1 MADWLALRETIPALK
16 GQVYLNTGVS
26 GPPPAR
32 VVEREVEW
40 VRRLAERGPGRG
52 DVLQEAT
59 VELDRVRAALAQLV
73 GARPE
78 EIALTHNCSEG
89 LAIVAAGLPL
99 GPGDEVLVS
108 DVEHISG
115 LLPWF
120 HLARQRGVQVRRIP
134 ARRGAVRVDDVR
146 ASLSD
151 RTRLICM
158 SHVAY
163 NTGAVLPVADVAAI
177 ARERGVWLV
186 VDGAQGPGQLPVDV
200 KALGC
205 HFYAAA
211 GQKWLLGPDGTG
223 FLYVDG
229 DAVDAVAVSLI
240 GWASV
245 VHEDR
250 PAEEF
255 RLHPGARRFEVA
267 GKHVPS
273 FAALG
278 EAAAMWQELDPA
290 AVRARILSLVAHLRE
305 SLERIDGVEILSP
318 GPEPLWS
325 GLVVFRVAGVDAEAA
340 VETLWQRHRIVCRWL
355 PKPRAVRASVHAF
368 NTVDELDE
376 LAAAVAELSRGV

>member
-1 MADWLALRETIPALK
+1 MVDWLALRETIPALK
-16 GQVYLNTGVS
+16 EQVYLNTGVS

-32 VVEREVEW
+32 VVEQELAW
-40 VRRLAERGPGRG
+40 VRRLAEHGPGRM
-52 DVLQEAT
+52 DVLQESTA
-59 VELDRVRAALAQLV
+59 ELDRVRATLAKLI
-73 GARPE
+73 GARTE

-99 GPGDEVLVS
+99 AAGDEVLVT
-108 DVEHISG
+108 DLEHISG

-120 HLARQRGVQVRRIP
+120 HLARQRGVRVRRV
-134 ARRGAVRVDDVR
+134 AAQRAHLQVDDVR

-163 NTGAVLPVADVAAI
+163 NTGAVLPVADVAAL
-177 ARERGVWLV
+177 ARERGIWLL

-223 FLYVDG
+223 FLYVDET
-229 DAVDAVAVSLI
+229 ATDAVAVTLI

-245 VHEDR
+245 THEDR

-255 RLHPGARRFEVA
+255 RFHPGARRFEVA

-278 EAAAMWQELDPA
+278 EAAAMWQELDPV
-290 AVRARILSLVAHLRE
+290 AVRARILSLVARLRE
-305 SLERIDGVEILSP
+305 ALAGIPGVEVLSP
-318 GPEPLWS
+318 GPEPLGS
-325 GLVVFRVAGVDAEAA
+325 GLLVFRIDGVDAETA
-340 VETLWQRHRIVCRWL
+340 VNALWERHRIVCRWL

-368 NTVDELDE
+368 NTEDDLDR
-376 LAAAVAELSRGV
+376 LAAAVHELAAGR